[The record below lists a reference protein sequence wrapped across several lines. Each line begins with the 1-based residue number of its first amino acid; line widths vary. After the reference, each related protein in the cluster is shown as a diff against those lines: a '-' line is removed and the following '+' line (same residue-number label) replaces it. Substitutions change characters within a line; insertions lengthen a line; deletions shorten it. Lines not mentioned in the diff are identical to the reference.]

1 MAKLT
6 PMMEQYMEL
15 KKEYSDCI
23 LFFRLGDFYEMF
35 FEDAIKASR
44 ELEITLTQRSV
55 GDNEKA
61 AMCGIPHHVA
71 DNYIAKLV
79 DKGYKVAIGEQVED
93 PKDAKGIVKRDVVK
107 VVTPGTITDQTIL
120 DDKVNNY
127 LASIYLD
134 KNNIGIAYVDNSTG
148 ELSTTS
154 LKANK
159 EDLLS
164 FAINEISKIYPSEII
179 CNEEF
184 YANNKVIKT
193 IKNNLNPYFNVIEN
207 DIELDWKA
215 IYSNHFMEE
224 DINKS
229 DDMERFYS
237 NIATVNLLKY
247 LETTEKNALDHISTL
262 EYYEANNY
270 LIMDFSTRINLE
282 IHETIISRDKKGSIV
297 GFLDKTNTSMGG
309 RLLRKWLEQP
319 LIDKKQ
325 IEYRNSIVEF
335 FVNNMNTRDSVSELL
350 KNVHDI
356 ERLSTRVSTG
366 SCNGRDMI
374 ALKNS
379 ISQIPDIKTL
389 LRETGHKAL
398 LNMEKNLDELR
409 DIYKLI
415 DDSIMDN
422 PPVTITEGNL
432 IKLGFD
438 ENLDRIK
445 EVAIKGKSWLKDL
458 EEKEK
463 EKTGINNL
471 KIGYNKMLGYYFEVT
486 KGNMSKVPEY
496 FIRKQTLT
504 NAERFFTE
512 ELKGMENE
520 ILTAE
525 DKLLSSEYKVFVDI
539 REKVKSQIFRIQ
551 TTSKFIATLDVL
563 VSFAQIAFLNS
574 FSKPELNTSGTIEIK
589 DGRHPVV
596 ESNIDN
602 NLFVPNDTNLDLKNN
617 MIQII
622 TGPNMAGK
630 STYMRQVAIIT
641 LLAHIGSFVPAE
653 SANISVVDRIFTRIG
668 AADNLSQGESTFM
681 VEMNE
686 VANIV
691 ETATSRSL
699 IILDEVG
706 RGTSTYDGLSIARA
720 LIEYI
725 AENIRAKTLFATH
738 YHELTDLEDEYKNI
752 KNLTILA
759 EEKGEDVIFLRKIVE
774 GSTNKSYGIQVAR
787 LAGIDKK
794 IIDRANEILY
804 SIEKTSASNLG
815 KLVEEPKMQLDLN
828 DFKKK
833 YFIDNL
839 SNIEINNLTPMEG
852 FNRLYEIIQEAKELK
867 DDFDE

>member
-127 LASIYLD
+127 LASIYLA

-215 IYSNHFMEE
+215 IYSNHFMED
-224 DINKS
+224 DISKS

-839 SNIEINNLTPMEG
+839 SNIDINNLTPMEG